1 MENQPLTTFGKALE
15 LAKSLTD
22 VTPNPIG
29 ATSVSTSMPAGM
41 PQASGGP
48 RPFPKM
54 VNTNLAQAASAP
66 AMTFGT
72 EHYAR
77 QEAYGDEVFADLGF
91 NILRD
96 NEEYYNANT
105 GWTQDFN
112 RMRKHWMPGAIDG
125 FTSSYHGLQSMF
137 EGNSLNALALAK
149 AKGRASEEAAG
160 LAMSTRGGLGQSLVN
175 IPYNLNYV
183 AGLTAELVVEDLALA
198 ALIPETGGTSGAVAI
213 GRTAVGVGKIAKS
226 LMTLT
231 KNAATLRR
239 AETLRSLYN
248 LGEVSKAAAM
258 GAARNLYSGTLPGV
272 AGITRQVQAGR
283 SFTQIAKNA
292 STYVDFYRQ
301 ARAFGLAIDESALE
315 ASGSYNGVYNILYND
330 FAAQNGRPPTTEEQE
345 SMAAQ
350 AEKAAIAD
358 YFPNLAVV
366 YLTNGIT
373 FGNMTTS
380 RALAKSYNTILKNTA
395 GRVVTKQVGN
405 KVTSSIYEKGI
416 KGTLS
421 AAKDIGFKRLAL
433 KAAQGTGSYF
443 KANFAEGAQ
452 ELFQEGLAQGVED
465 YYTRNYYD
473 SSYTGMLAGL
483 SSAKRGA
490 ASQIS
495 QNGLEAFLGGFLG
508 GGIVNVASKGLRGAS
523 SRLYSQFTPEAYEQK
538 LAEDAA
544 DLNAVNEFIN
554 EVGQD
559 PMKLFAPELQNLRDQ
574 AAANKAF
581 VVASELGDNKA
592 FEDIKDRSMFNHIR
606 KLYLTNSF
614 PAFEAAILDHKN
626 LTPEEKMELF
636 STETAEEA
644 DQLIDNIANRASRIK
659 KNFDYA
665 EGKYRNPIVM
675 ADYKRGTEEYKS
687 AVIQHYAWQ
696 KAVEDFVFGLDGF
709 ERTAE
714 RLGQIYNSAKE
725 DNVVAGMSNSDFS
738 VLFNYEGSASSSTA
752 AFDVTLEKEIESNL
766 VEIANLKD
774 RIKQQEEQAATAEK
788 DDAARLKREAENNGK
803 KVAELTRRAE
813 KLTAYQKALENYL
826 NNNEGEQEGEI
837 FTELREKLFDAV
849 NDYLSFLAEG
859 KRQPLDANKVATLVE
874 KIRDYY
880 AVGSDNINFRNA
892 VTTLSDPSNLN
903 KLSKIHQQNLQKVF
917 DYFMFNTEMVKS
929 MLINQKEKN
938 RLITEL
944 QEIGVMM
951 SPESLGKFI
960 TDDVLPTEFF
970 SEKDSD
976 ADGVLIMDSETGK
989 KVTEILKNYQ
999 FVQEEAQAEEAPAAK
1014 ETTTSDIEAKKA
1026 DIERRRQEELD
1037 KYAYDI
1043 VERVED
1049 YEVINDQGDTLFVQV
1064 RHKKDGSKQVLTG
1077 TEKNKYGNVIGA
1089 FVSDTFY
1096 EDIYQKV
1103 TKTGERTAEEAN
1115 INGRANKIN
1124 AKYDA
1129 ELAALEEAAQPKEE
1143 RTTDE
1148 QAVVEVTPEQRVE
1161 EEKKEKAKTKEAKKA
1176 KYQAKDIQKELPST
1190 YQELLTLLS
1199 AYNADMKANGAQ
1211 PINIQ
1216 SFINTN
1222 KAAQDLIE
1230 KAYKNKAEAAKKRA
1244 SSKEI
1249 DKFKARL
1256 EKAKSLEEFDDIVNL
1271 EGGNFNMKEYES
1283 INVPKLRN
1291 QLMEKLGQTS
1301 VASTEISDENRQQME
1316 DVQAAAEKQQ
1326 AANAKKLSD
1335 ILAEDNSDVTD
1346 EDIDNIFC

>member
-1 MENQPLTTFGKALE
+1 MENQPLTTFGKALN

-22 VTPNPIG
+22 VTPTPV
-29 ATSVSTSMPAGM
+29 ATTSVSASMPAGIS
-41 PQASGGP
+41 QATGQP
-48 RPFPKM
+48 RPFPKTID
-54 VNTNLAQAASAP
+54 TNLAQAAAAP
-66 AMTFGT
+66 VMTFGT

-105 GWTQDFN
+105 SWTQDFG
-112 RMRKHWMPGAIDG
+112 RMSKYWMPGAIDG
-125 FTSSYHGLQSMF
+125 FTSSYHGLQSLF
-137 EGNSLNALALAK
+137 GGSSLNAIALAK

-198 ALIPETGGTSGAVAI
+198 ALIPETAGGSAAI
-213 GRTAVGVGKIAKS
+213 GVGRTAVGVGKIAKS

-239 AETLRSLYN
+239 AETLKSLYN

-258 GAARNLYSGTLPGV
+258 GAARNFYSGTLPGV

-292 STYVDFYRQ
+292 NTYVDFYRQ

-315 ASGSYNGVYNILYND
+315 ASGSYNGIYNTLYSD

-421 AAKDIGFKRLAL
+421 AAKDIGFKRLAF
-433 KAAQGTGSYF
+433 KAAQGSASYF

-465 YYTRNYYD
+465 YYARNYYD
-473 SSYTGMLAGL
+473 PSYTGMLAGL

-490 ASQIS
+490 ASQVS

-523 SRLYSQFTPEAYEQK
+523 SRLYGQFTPEAYEQK

-636 STETAEEA
+636 STETVEEA
-644 DQLIDNIANRASRIK
+644 DQLIDNIANRASKIK

-725 DNVVAGMSNSDFS
+725 DNVVAGMSNADFS

-826 NNNEGEQEGEI
+826 NNNEGEQEGET
-837 FTELREKLFDAV
+837 FTEIREKLFDAV
-849 NDYLSFLAEG
+849 NDYLSLLAEG

-917 DYFMFNTEMVKS
+917 DYFMFNTELVKS
-929 MLINQKEKN
+929 QLINQKEKN

-951 SPESLGKFI
+951 SPEGLGKFI

-976 ADGVLIMDSETGK
+976 ADGVLIMESETGK
-989 KVTEILKNYQ
+989 KVMEILKNYQ
-999 FVQEEAQAEEAPAAK
+999 FVQEEAQQQAEPE
-1014 ETTTSDIEAKKA
+1014 
-1026 DIERRRQEELD
+1026 Q
-1037 KYAYDI
+1037 
-1043 VERVED
+1043 
-1049 YEVINDQGDTLFVQV
+1049 
-1064 RHKKDGSKQVLTG
+1064 
-1077 TEKNKYGNVIGA
+1077 
-1089 FVSDTFY
+1089 
-1096 EDIYQKV
+1096 
-1103 TKTGERTAEEAN
+1103 TAEDTTDTASEPT
-1115 INGRANKIN
+1115 
-1124 AKYDA
+1124 
-1129 ELAALEEAAQPKEE
+1129 QPKEE
-1143 RTTDE
+1143 PTTDE
-1148 QAVVEVTPEQRVE
+1148 QAVVQVTPEQRVE
-1161 EEKKEKAKTKEAKKA
+1161 EEKKEKVKAKEAKKA

>member
-1 MENQPLTTFGKALE
+1 MENQPLTTFGKALN
-15 LAKSLTD
+15 LARSLTD

-91 NILRD
+91 NIIRD
-96 NEEYYNANT
+96 NESFYNVNT
-105 GWTQDFN
+105 NTFDDLR
-112 RMRKHWMPGAIDG
+112 RMWKYITPGFQDG
-125 FTSSYHGLQSMF
+125 FMSSYHGLQSMF
-137 EGNSLNALALAK
+137 EGNSLNAVALAK

-160 LAMSTRGGLGQSLVN
+160 LAMSTRGGFGQSLTN
-175 IPYNLNYV
+175 ITYNLNYV
-183 AGLTAELVVEDLALA
+183 AGLSAELVLEDLALL
-198 ALIPETGGTSGAVAI
+198 ALTPETAGGSAVVAA
-213 GRTAVGVGKIAKS
+213 GRTAMGVGKIAKS
-226 LMTLT
+226 LFTLT

-258 GAARNLYSGTLPGV
+258 GAARNFYSGTLPGV

-301 ARAFGLAIDESALE
+301 ARAFGLAVDESALE
-315 ASGSYNGVYNILYND
+315 ASGSYNGIYNTLYSD
-330 FAAQNGRPPTTEEQE
+330 FAAQNGRPPTPEEQE

-350 AEKAAIAD
+350 AEKAAMAD

-508 GGIVNVASKGLRGAS
+508 GGLVNVGGKVLRGAS
-523 SRLYSQFTPEAYEQK
+523 SKLYGQFTPEAYEQK

-581 VVASELGDNKA
+581 VVASQLGDNKA

-626 LTPEEKMELF
+626 LTPEEKTQLF

-725 DNVVAGMSNSDFS
+725 DNVVAGMSNADFS

-774 RIKQQEEQAATAEK
+774 RIKQQEEQAAVAEK
-788 DDAARLKREAENNGK
+788 DDATRLKREAENNGK

-826 NNNEGEQEGEI
+826 KNNEGEKEGEI

-917 DYFMFNTEMVKS
+917 DYFMFNTELVKS
-929 MLINQKEKN
+929 QLINQKEKN

-951 SPESLGKFI
+951 SPEGLGKFI

-976 ADGVLIMDSETGK
+976 ADGVLIMESETGK
-989 KVTEILKNYQ
+989 KVMEILKNYQ
-999 FVQEEAQAEEAPAAK
+999 FVQEEAQQQAEPE
-1014 ETTTSDIEAKKA
+1014 
-1026 DIERRRQEELD
+1026 Q
-1037 KYAYDI
+1037 
-1043 VERVED
+1043 
-1049 YEVINDQGDTLFVQV
+1049 
-1064 RHKKDGSKQVLTG
+1064 
-1077 TEKNKYGNVIGA
+1077 
-1089 FVSDTFY
+1089 
-1096 EDIYQKV
+1096 
-1103 TKTGERTAEEAN
+1103 TAEDTTDTA
-1115 INGRANKIN
+1115 
-1124 AKYDA
+1124 A
-1129 ELAALEEAAQPKEE
+1129 EPAQPKEE
-1143 RTTDE
+1143 PTTDE

-1161 EEKKEKAKTKEAKKA
+1161 EEKKEKAKAKEAKKA
-1176 KYQAKDIQKELPST
+1176 KYQQKDIQKELPST
-1190 YQELLTLLS
+1190 YQELQTLLS

-1211 PINIQ
+1211 PINMQ